1 MSPSAIFTVLILGLS
16 TVHFSLTLSIQS
28 PGDKN
33 KLEERFVAKIVKD
46 IISKVSHFSHH
57 VIESNETVPTPDTI
71 STNVNATDNSPQET
85 ASLSSKLESSNK
97 TENETSDDAPA
108 GFPFPFNFSDMSY
121 EDDEDYQEA
130 ANEIPFSSLD
140 PGSEYVLKVF
150 SKLRKGNSMESAT
163 KELTA
168 KLSSAHR

>member
-1 MSPSAIFTVLILGLS
+1 MSPSALVTMFVA
-16 TVHFSLTLSIQS
+16 FSAVQFSCGFSITK
-28 PGDKN
+28 PGDKIQ
-33 KLEERFVAKIVKD
+33 LEERFVAKIVKD

-57 VIESNETVPTPDTI
+57 VIESNETVPTPDAI
-71 STNVNATDNSPQET
+71 SSSDNATQLPTFPIEHELTNAT
-85 ASLSSKLESSNK
+85 A
-97 TENETSDDAPA
+97 NETSSDAPA
-108 GFPFPFNFSDMSY
+108 AFPFPASDMYEEDDDDDDY
-121 EDDEDYQEA
+121 EDEA
-130 ANEIPFSSLD
+130 SEIPFSSLD